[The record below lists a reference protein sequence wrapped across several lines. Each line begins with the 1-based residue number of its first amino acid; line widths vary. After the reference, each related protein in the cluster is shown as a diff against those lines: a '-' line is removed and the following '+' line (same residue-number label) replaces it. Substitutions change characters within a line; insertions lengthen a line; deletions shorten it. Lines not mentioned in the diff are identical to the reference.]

1 MKILR
6 KIVLVILLLP
16 IVLLLASFFLP
27 SKYRVE
33 RDQVILAQP
42 EAIYPWLVQLRKW
55 PEWTVWN
62 TNYDATLAYTYSGPA
77 EGVGAE
83 MSWTAASGKRSL
95 KLTSAD
101 LKTGIKYDL
110 NFDNGKFLC
119 SGAVAMAS
127 AEGGTRVTFSNEGQ
141 FGMNPVRRY
150 FGLFIDRMMGR
161 MFENNLQGLKQKAES
176 KAN

>member
-1 MKILR
+1 MTSPRDELKRRLR
-6 KIVLVILLLP
+6 MAFVVT
-16 IVLLLASFFLP
+16 LA
-27 SKYRVE
+27 
-33 RDQVILAQP
+33 
-42 EAIYPWLVQLRKW
+42 
-55 PEWTVWN
+55 
-62 TNYDATLAYTYSGPA
+62 ATLGACDNGGSSDDSDAPA
-77 EGVGAE
+77 RPLVAGFNAVPNMGTITFLREEERWTDLEYGEGTEFRDVGA
-83 MSWTAASGKRSL
+83 
-95 KLTSAD
+95 D
-101 LKTGIKYDL
+101 QYDL